1 MYEKAVQDLQ
11 KINHIADE
19 KQAKMNTM
27 IDGVKKQVKQK
38 EEESEQYKVY
48 KTYLDRYSK
57 KQEFEGSVQH
67 RLKQSE
73 FKQLESS
80 IQQLDYDNKETIEKS
95 KRYKE

>member
-38 EEESEQYKVY
+38 EEESE
-48 KTYLDRYSK
+48 
-57 KQEFEGSVQH
+57 
-67 RLKQSE
+67 
-73 FKQLESS
+73 
-80 IQQLDYDNKETIEKS
+80 
-95 KRYKE
+95 